1 MGGDTAVLEAG
12 EDTLATVA
20 EHTVV
25 VEVGGDAVTVIVG
38 GVVAVVAGEG
48 DEVREG
54 PLGVAPCRDIVMI
67 EPVCM

>member
-20 EHTVV
+20 EHT

-54 PLGVAPCRDIVMI
+54 PLCVAPCWDIVMI